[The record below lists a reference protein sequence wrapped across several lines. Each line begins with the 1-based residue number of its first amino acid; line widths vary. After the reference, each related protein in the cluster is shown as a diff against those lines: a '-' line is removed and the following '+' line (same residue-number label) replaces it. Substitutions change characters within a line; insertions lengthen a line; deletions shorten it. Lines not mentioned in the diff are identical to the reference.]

1 MHLKMASPKCLLYCF
16 GLHILAMICKDYTEN
31 PELSWC
37 RLCHHSW
44 HQMLSWQL
52 GASSEDKI
60 GIMRTFGFQ
69 YSKTFLIWLLVT
81 FKYSPVAGCYY
92 HQLYF
97 VKYTAA
103 WICRQV
109 SRCVISNYIIQL
121 SSSSKL
127 PWYSDGL
134 MQERCN
140 SSALALELR
149 LSCTNPLI

>member
-37 RLCHHSW
+37 RLCHHWW
-44 HQMLSWQL
+44 HGKLSWQF
-52 GASSEDKI
+52 GATSMIRLASWGLVDNKI
-60 GIMRTFGFQ
+60 DIMRTFGFQ

-97 VKYTAA
+97 VKYTAV

-109 SRCVISNYIIQL
+109 SRCVISNYITQL

-127 PWYSDGL
+127 PWYFNGL
-134 MQERCN
+134 MQERV
-140 SSALALELR
+140 
-149 LSCTNPLI
+149 TPVH